1 MTTELDKYT
10 SVARAAEHEEHQLAS
25 VTEQI
30 HEFDAAID
38 SDERQIEALQ
48 DAIRN
53 LRKNIKANRA
63 TRALLRAKQRIF
75 ANAAHRL
82 RQVDF
87 S

>member
-1 MTTELDKYT
+1 MNEIEKYA
-10 SVARAAEHEEHQLAS
+10 SVAQAAEHEEMQLAS

-38 SDERQIEALQ
+38 NDERLIEVHQ

-53 LRKNIKANRA
+53 LRKAIKANRT
-63 TRALLRAKQRIF
+63 TRSLLRAKQRIF
-75 ANAAHRL
+75 ASAAHRL

>member
-1 MTTELDKYT
+1 MNELEKYA
-10 SVARAAEHEEHQLAS
+10 SVAQAADHEEMQLAS

-38 SDERQIEALQ
+38 ADERMIEVHQ

-53 LRKNIKANRA
+53 LRKATKANRA
-63 TRALLRAKQRIF
+63 TRSVLRAKQRIF

-82 RQVDF
+82 RQVDL

>member
-63 TRALLRAKQRIF
+63 TRSLLRAKQRIF